1 MGSNASEADENGL
14 EGSNA
19 PPVKTLEDNKPVTD
33 VGNESQNQNGNC
45 KQEELGGSVNGVETV
60 KKDDSFIE
68 TKETKFYVGDLVWG
82 QVSGCAWWPGQIFD
96 SKCASK
102 MALTNLA
109 YVQRMSGG
117 NTEDL
122 FLVAFFGD
130 RTFAWLP
137 ESQLKHLQENF
148 SKMVKKSR
156 AVSFV
161 KGVDEILE
169 EVSTH
174 VKLGMTC
181 ECFVDETYTDLKKER
196 VDNSGIRRR
205 TSRPPVDRSII
216 VNTFQPNSLLE
227 QLRVYAQCPL
237 GQFNRLELKK
247 TVAQLKA
254 FKHSK
259 NSKVEGKLVQEK
271 TEEVVDEECSSGEE
285 EVADEEYSSS
295 NEMLAQLCLLARDPT
310 GGYSFIPKIIRFFT
324 AFRAYRLCSYSKYP
338 DPLGRT
344 TGSKR
349 KAAGSRPSY
358 SLMYSDIV
366 LQGKRKGSSQN
377 KVQQKKKKKTKEKA
391 IEKETPTGFLFQ

>member
-1 MGSNASEADENGL
+1 
-14 EGSNA
+14 
-19 PPVKTLEDNKPVTD
+19 
-33 VGNESQNQNGNC
+33 
-45 KQEELGGSVNGVETV
+45 
-60 KKDDSFIE
+60 
-68 TKETKFYVGDLVWG
+68 
-82 QVSGCAWWPGQIFD
+82 
-96 SKCASK
+96 
-102 MALTNLA
+102 MALRNLA
-109 YVQRMSGG
+109 NVQRTSRR

-148 SKMVKKSR
+148 SKMEKKSR

-181 ECFVDETYTDLKKER
+181 ECFVDETYTDLKKEK

-227 QLRVYAQCPL
+227 QLWVYAQCPL
-237 GQFNRLELKK
+237 GQFNRLELRK

-259 NSKVEGKLVQEK
+259 NLKVEGKLVQEK
-271 TEEVVDEECSSGEE
+271 TEEVVDEKCSSREE

-295 NEMLAQLCLLARDPT
+295 KEMLAQLCLLARDPT

-324 AFRAYRLCSYSKYP
+324 TFRAYRLSSYSKYP

-344 TGSKR
+344 RGSKR
-349 KAAGSRPSY
+349 KAAGSGPSY

-377 KVQQKKKKKTKEKA
+377 KVQKKKKT
-391 IEKETPTGFLFQ
+391 IEKETPTALVLYFNEPDALPSAADLIEFYISYGPLIVERTEIQIKENCAQVVFKYSHDAEEAFHGQEIHGVAKLVLCP